1 MNAPDSPHAPAAHGR
16 DVPSALMR
24 QTLLDRDQVRP
35 VDQRRPVIRMLPW
48 LKVVVLG
55 GRSIIDGGRDVL
67 LPVVEELR
75 AAMTTQKLLI
85 CTGAGIRARHV
96 MGVGL
101 DLGLPTGALSTLAG
115 REAEQ
120 NGHLVAALLAEQGVA
135 YLGHDTVAHQLP
147 VHLAAADAAVTN
159 GFPPFGAHEFPPA
172 VGKIPPHRTD
182 TGALLLAD
190 AYGAESLTYVRDVD
204 GVLDGDPAAAG
215 AASVIGNAKAA
226 ELLADPNRTL
236 PVDRLVLELLGRT
249 KHIREIQVV
258 NGTTPGALTR
268 ALAGEHVGSVIS
280 A

>member
-1 MNAPDSPHAPAAHGR
+1 MSSPYGK

-35 VDQRRPVIRMLPW
+35 VDQRQPVIRMLPW

-55 GRSIIDGGRDVL
+55 GRSIIDRGRDVL
-67 LPVVEELR
+67 LPVVDELR
-75 AAMTTQKLLI
+75 TAQQTHKLLI
-85 CTGAGIRARHV
+85 CTGAGIRARHA

-101 DLGLPTGALSTLAG
+101 DLGLPTGALSSLAS

-147 VHLAAADAAVTN
+147 VHLAAANAAVTN
-159 GFPPFGAHEFPPA
+159 GFPPFGVHEFPPA

-182 TGALLLAD
+182 AGALLLAD

-204 GVLDGDPAAAG
+204 GVLDGDPAAG
-215 AASVIGNAKAA
+215 GTPDLIRQAKAD
-226 ELLADPNRTL
+226 ELLADATRPL
-236 PVDRLVLELLGRT
+236 PVDRVALELLGRA
-249 KHIREIQVV
+249 KHVRAIQVV
-258 NGTTPGALTR
+258 NGTTPGAISR
-268 ALAGEHVGSVIS
+268 ALAGEHVGTVIS